1 MEPNDK
7 ELEFFV
13 DQLMANDALEK
24 PSSDFTNQVLEQLNV
39 KSEATV
45 YKPLISKWVW
55 YIIGFAL
62 VSLVIYAFLD
72 KSESTSR
79 LSELLNLSQISFN
92 PLKDFDFNVSQTL
105 IYAAI
110 AFTLMIGLQIPI
122 LKTYVDKRLQF

>member
-7 ELEFFV
+7 ELEAFV

-24 PSSDFTNQVLEQLNV
+24 PSSDFTNQVLKQLKV

-92 PLKDFDFNVSQTL
+92 PLKEFDFNISQTL
-105 IYAAI
+105 IYAVIAI
-110 AFTLMIGLQIPI
+110 TVMVGFQISL